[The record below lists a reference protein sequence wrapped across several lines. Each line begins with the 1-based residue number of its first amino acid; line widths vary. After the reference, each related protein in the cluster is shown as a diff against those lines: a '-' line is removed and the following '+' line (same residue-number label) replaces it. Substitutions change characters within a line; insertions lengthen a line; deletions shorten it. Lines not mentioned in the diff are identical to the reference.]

1 VFLNRASISLRLTFW
16 FGCIFFAGWML
27 FGAAMWFN
35 LKHTLTKERYTTLSR
50 RMERLQSLLEGSQKE
65 SADDRAQ
72 DFHDFAHATGNGL
85 AEIYRADGTR
95 AYPSPSA
102 AAAAFPWPSVPH
114 EPGEQFVHVQAE
126 DTPYW
131 VLVRPF
137 ALGPERLYLFA
148 AAPEAGNLVVLEQF
162 LKGLL
167 ASAPLLLLISSVGG
181 YWLSRRALKP
191 VDRITATARAISI
204 RNLSERVPETQT
216 GDELQR
222 LVETCNAML
231 ARLESAVGQIKQ
243 FTADASHEL
252 RGPLSFVRTV
262 AEVALRNPHADAQSR
277 QSFEEIVAETA
288 KAAALLEEMLTLAR
302 ADAGGNDAVLEP
314 QNLGDVI
321 QAACEIAR
329 PIATERSLTLS
340 VSLGDEKPV
349 LVLGDFPALRRLL
362 WILLDNALKFTEPH
376 GEIEVAMQETGGQ
389 VTVVVRD
396 NGAGIPQEALPHIFD
411 RFYRADPSR
420 SDAEGAGLGLAIAK
434 WIADLHH
441 ADLSVASQVQQGTVV
456 RLAIPVYA
464 GDSVAVSRRAE

>member
-1 VFLNRASISLRLTFW
+1 MFLNRASISLRLTFW
-16 FGCIFFAGWML
+16 FGCIFFAGWVL

-35 LKHTLTKERYTTLSR
+35 LKHTLTKERHTTLSR
-50 RMERLQSLLEGSQKE
+50 RIDRLQTLLESVQNE
-65 SADDRAQ
+65 SAADQAQ

-85 AEIYRADGTR
+85 SEIYRPDGSH
-95 AYPSPSA
+95 AYPSPSFA
-102 AAAAFPWPSVPH
+102 AKSFPWPQVPDK
-114 EPGEQFVHVQAE
+114 PGERFVHVWSYGA
-126 DTPYW
+126 PYW
-131 VLVRPF
+131 VVVRSF
-137 ALGPERLYLFA
+137 QLGSEPLYLYA

-162 LKGLL
+162 WKGLL

-231 ARLESAVGQIKQ
+231 ARLESAVNQIKQ

-262 AEVALRNPHADAQSR
+262 AEVALRNPHADELCR
-277 QSFEEIVAETA
+277 QSFAEIVEETA
-288 KAAALLEEMLTLAR
+288 KASALLEEMLTLAR
-302 ADAGGNDAVLEP
+302 ADAGGADAVLEP
-314 QNLGDVI
+314 QNLADVI
-321 QAACEIAR
+321 HAACEIAR

-340 VSLGDEKPV
+340 VSLQEEKPV
-349 LVLGDFPALRRLL
+349 LVLGDFSALRRLL
-362 WILLDNALKFTEPH
+362 WILLDNALKFTQPH
-376 GEIEVAMQETGGQ
+376 GEIEVAMLASGGHA
-389 VTVVVRD
+389 TVMVRD
-396 NGAGIPQEALPHIFD
+396 SGAGIPEEDLPHIFN

-420 SDAEGAGLGLAIAK
+420 SHAEGAGLGLAIAK

-441 ADLSVASQVQQGTVV
+441 ADISVVSQVQKGTVV
-456 RLAIPVYA
+456 RLALPVCA
-464 GDSVAVSRRAE
+464 ANGTPA